1 MDFLWDFIDAAARKS
16 AWGTEPFCVNEAT
29 HLWLSSR
36 RGGHDQCVH
45 IVSIAVLTASICA
58 PRVMIEGDFSPK

>member
-1 MDFLWDFIDAAARKS
+1 MLRREKVHGAQSLFALTKRLICA
-16 AWGTEPFCVNEAT
+16 
-29 HLWLSSR
+29 LSSR